1 VAVGAGY
8 VRGMV
13 VNVDLPRL
21 DAPGS
26 WKERPAL
33 IVSTEDFHRTRPD
46 DLLVALVTHRIW
58 KYHGSTDYL
67 LQDWQ
72 AAGLTQPS
80 VVRSSLYLLR
90 GRMRKIGNSQRGEKE
105 GGFSNRNGKLLL
117 TSHFR

>member
-1 VAVGAGY
+1 
-8 VRGMV
+8 MV

-21 DAPGS
+21 DTAGG

-46 DLLVALVTHRIW
+46 DLLVALITHRIW
-58 KYHGSTDYL
+58 KYHGPTDYL

-80 VVRSSLYLLR
+80 VVRSSLYLLLRSDVKSIR
-90 GRMRKIGNSQRGEKE
+90 GS
-105 GGFSNRNGKLLL
+105 L
-117 TSHFR
+117 TARDLQGVAACLRPALGL

>member
-1 VAVGAGY
+1 MAVGAGY

-13 VNVDLPRL
+13 VNMDLPRL
-21 DAPGS
+21 DAAGS

-33 IVSTEDFHRTRPD
+33 IVSTEDFHRTRPG
-46 DLLVALVTHRIW
+46 DLFVALITHRLW

-80 VVRSSLYLLR
+80 VVRSSLYLLLCSDVKSVR
-90 GRMRKIGNSQRGEKE
+90 GS
-105 GGFSNRNGKLLL
+105 L
-117 TSHFR
+117 TSRDLQEVEASLRRALGL

>member
-1 VAVGAGY
+1 MAVGAGY

-46 DLLVALVTHRIW
+46 DLLAALVTHRIW

-80 VVRSSLYLLR
+80 VVRSSLYLLLCSDVKSVR
-90 GRMRKIGNSQRGEKE
+90 GS
-105 GGFSNRNGKLLL
+105 L
-117 TSHFR
+117 TSRDLQGVEASLRRALGL

>member
-80 VVRSSLYLLR
+80 VVRSSLYLLLRSDVKSVR
-90 GRMRKIGNSQRGEKE
+90 GSLISRDLQGVEASLRRALG
-105 GGFSNRNGKLLL
+105 L
-117 TSHFR
+117 